1 MSALGAQAETTTLAD
16 LLATQDHKNNG
27 AGLAFGYDV
36 THHIS
41 TENVDI
47 QVTDENSTLEGFG
60 FLVRPE
66 NSQGISANLSFE
78 GNFNLFFKK
87 EHSAYGLGAIL
98 FRTENG
104 KGNLSLSTKSG
115 KDILFKNISGKN
127 RSAILINGPAIVNS
141 KPKAP
146 VYSATFQA
154 SSHDFTI
161 DSFHKAIEV
170 DQSHADVQINAEQ
183 DILFQNITDCAIY
196 VQETIPFPDDSDN
209 STVSLT
215 AGRNILLHAK
225 EGSSYATGIREGLAT
240 GHITLN
246 ASTIDITGFETG
258 IYSHTEVT
266 SISNPDM
273 FHQRFGN
280 GGIFLNANTINL
292 NATKTAIELRH
303 GHTVQI
309 GNNNQ
314 AAQSVVIASQGSGII
329 VVQSDSFDVQEESL
343 VSVRANQIFLSAGDK
358 TAVHTAGT
366 KSRVEFKG
374 ELHIDGDLK
383 AERASNNNNGGKIQ
397 LHYTGTQNI
406 LNGNIISADSGNIQ
420 IVSDDAERAI
430 TVSGNLSTSHTRY
443 SRKYGSI
450 VLDLGTGSLTGSV
463 TDEAL
468 KNILAV
474 NQENAGTN
482 LTFGTGAVW
491 NATANSFITTVNS
504 AENSAIRMHN
514 ASNSDA
520 GTRSFDSDF
529 IFVKNFQAENAP
541 LTVYMNLN
549 HEDHTKSDM
558 LFAQNGSGE
567 VRVLLENPLDEVAL
581 EKIQQGEDLRF
592 ATVGKDAS
600 ELTFTAAAVVDQGVN
615 NIEYNVEQKD
625 YDVDDVENAD
635 YNSQLVGSSFQN
647 FDDQKFAEGSNW
659 VITAERNSGTSEGGD
674 AILDMSRANYAN
686 AVFQMDTLRQRH
698 GEARFQT
705 GADDGLWIRTRH
717 DRTGISGAFRSKLT
731 MFELGYDYRKTV
743 DEGEHR
749 VGAALDYMDGE
760 ADYHGLNGTG
770 EMDRWGLWL
779 YDTWIKDDGTY
790 ADFVFKWGHLKND
803 FDIRTKASGTRVNGD
818 YSNDVFSFSGEF
830 GRKFSNDENW
840 FMEPQAQLQY
850 AYVTDADYRTNQ
862 GTKVELDSISSL
874 IARAGLVFGKDVG
887 EEKDWSLWLKAD
899 VLHEFLGKQNI
910 KAVDA
915 TGTLDETFRNEG
927 TWFDV
932 GFGFSG
938 RLGKSG
944 LIHLDVD
951 KEIGNN
957 RTSSYR
963 ISGGLS
969 YLF

>member
-1 MSALGAQAETTTLAD
+1 MAD
-16 LLATQDHKNNG
+16 LLATQNHKTAGQGLTFG
-27 AGLAFGYDV
+27 ADFRHDV
-36 THHIS
+36 HT
-41 TENVDI
+41 NDVDLQI
-47 QVTDENSTLEGFG
+47 TDENASLEGFG
-60 FLVRPE
+60 FVIRAAD
-66 NSQGISANLSFE
+66 SDGINADLAFD
-78 GNFNLFFKK
+78 GNFELTFVK
-87 EHSAYGLGAIL
+87 EHSSSGELGAIV
-98 FRTENG
+98 FNTEDG
-104 KGNLSLSTKSG
+104 AGHFNLKTASG
-115 KDILFKNISGKN
+115 KDILLTYASNKD
-127 RSAILINGPAIVNS
+127 RSAVLINGPAFVWGT
-141 KPKAP
+141 PPTP
-146 VYSATFQA
+146 VFQATFTTE
-154 SSHDFTI
+154 SRDFI
-161 DSFHKAIEV
+161 V
-170 DQSHADVQINAEQ
+170 DGFKRALSVAQSHATVTINAEQ
-183 DILFQNITDCAIY
+183 DIILQNVTGDAIY
-196 VQETIPFPDDSDN
+196 VDESQPLSDDTDN
-209 STVSLT
+209 STVLLT
-215 AGRNILLHAK
+215 AKRKIHLQAK
-225 EGSSYATGIREGLAT
+225 EGASGTNGIWEGHATGD
-240 GHITLN
+240 ITLN
-246 ASTIDITGFETG
+246 APQIKIDNFDTG
-258 IYSHTEVT
+258 IKTQTMLY
-266 SISNPDM
+266 SISEPGM
-273 FHQRFGN
+273 FHERFEK
-280 GGIFLNANTINL
+280 GGIYLLANTTDIS
-292 NATKTAIELRH
+292 ATKIGIDMLNGHEVRIEN
-303 GHTVQI
+303 TEE
-309 GNNNQ
+309 Q
-314 AAQSVVIASQGSGII
+314 AARLVTLTSQGIGISAI
-329 VVQSDSFDVQEESL
+329 QDDDLKLQSESL
-343 VSVRANQIFLSAGDK
+343 VSIRAAQIVLSGVEAAVRATGTNTRVHLEGVLDVNGNLEAQKASGYDNGGQIHL
-358 TAVHTAGT
+358 HYLGT
-366 KSRVEFKG
+366 QST
-374 ELHIDGDLK
+374 LDGD
-383 AERASNNNNGGKIQ
+383 I
-397 LHYTGTQNI
+397 T
-406 LNGNIISADSGNIQ
+406 SADSGEVQ
-420 IVSDDAERAI
+420 IISDDAERAI
-430 TVSGNLSTSHTRY
+430 TVTGNLSTSR
-443 SRKYGSI
+443 SSFLKKYGSI
-450 VLDLGTGSLTGSV
+450 SLDLGKGSLTGGV

-468 KNILAV
+468 KSVLAV

-482 LTFGTGAVW
+482 LTFGNGAVW

-504 AENSAIRMHN
+504 AENSAIRMH
-514 ASNSDA
+514 SPTSA
-520 GTRSFDSDF
+520 GSRTNNFDSDF
-529 IFVKNFQAENAP
+529 IFVKNLQAENAP

-549 HEDHTKSDM
+549 HDDHTKSDM

-567 VRVLLENPLDEVAL
+567 VRVLLEKQLDEATL

-600 ELTFTAAAVVDQGVN
+600 GLTFTAAAVVDQGVN

-625 YDVDDVENAD
+625 YDVNDVENAD

-686 AVFQMDTLRQRH
+686 AVFQMDTLRQRR